1 MSEVGLSTLVT
12 VVVLSMAFSEWVH
25 ALLNLVLRA
34 PILWIAEKTWL
45 RFAWRVTKIDQATL
59 ERNSEQLLRHV
70 VDMREERDRASR
82 GDRWRKL
89 NKNLRKKDVKRKL
102 EEPGD
107 EQNAAERGEGRRN
120 GRYR

>member
-1 MSEVGLSTLVT
+1 
-12 VVVLSMAFSEWVH
+12 MAFSEWVH

-89 NKNLRKKDVKRKL
+89 NKNLRRKDVKRKL